1 MVMTKTRMMWTKLS
15 VNDDNDDNDHNIDND
30 DHDDDDED
38 DDDEDDDVN
47 DNQRRTL
54 RYDRNL
60 PYKIENKDGW
70 VKMAKIRMVL

>member
-1 MVMTKTRMMWTKLS
+1 MMITLMVMTKTRMMWTKLS

-30 DHDDDDED
+30 DHD